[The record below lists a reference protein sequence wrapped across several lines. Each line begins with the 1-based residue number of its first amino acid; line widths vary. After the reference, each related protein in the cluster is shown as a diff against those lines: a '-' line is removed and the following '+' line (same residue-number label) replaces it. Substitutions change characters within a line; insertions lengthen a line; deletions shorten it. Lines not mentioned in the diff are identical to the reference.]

1 MGGELTARSQPGEGS
16 AFSLWLPTAPAE
28 EATDAAARP
37 PAEDPFWP
45 AAAGEVPG
53 LREAGRLL
61 EESPDRVVAVWVR
74 RIQGDPGV
82 PAAHALDRAR
92 LEDHTQTLVLEIG
105 RALTILDT
113 TGGAPLMM
121 RDGENIQRTL
131 AQLHGL
137 QRARLGFAGDE
148 IRREYAILQE
158 EMDVLLHADLPA
170 RTSADPEP
178 IVGMIRRMMERVL
191 RIALESHA
199 SLPEDERRRRG

>member
-1 MGGELTARSQPGEGS
+1 VEDE
-16 AFSLWLPTAPAE
+16 AE
-28 EATDAAARP
+28 KDARP
-37 PAEDPFWP
+37 DAEDPFWP

-61 EESPDRVVAVWVR
+61 EESPERVVEAWVQR
-74 RIQGDPGV
+74 MYRDPGV
-82 PAAHALDRAR
+82 PRAHALDRAR

-148 IRREYAILQE
+148 MRREYAILLE
-158 EMDVLLHADLPA
+158 EMEALLRAELRA
-170 RTSADPEP
+170 RTSAEPEP
-178 IVGMIRRMMERVL
+178 VAVMIRRMMDRVTRL
-191 RIALESHA
+191 ALESHA
-199 SLPEDERRRRG
+199 SLPEEERQLGG